1 MNARPLGFW
10 DYVKAA
16 FRRRVRV
23 PLLGEMPTN
32 QMALGVLAVLGIAN
46 PGFWLLGA
54 AGELAYL
61 AGLASSRRFQKLIDG
76 ERLMAAQEGW
86 EGRVH
91 EAVQRL
97 EPASQE
103 RYRRL
108 LTQSRAVLGLSE
120 ALGDDSLGSYRDLRS
135 RSLNQMLWIF
145 LRLLA
150 SREVIEENAAR
161 VDLGALDWE
170 IEGLGAR
177 LAELDPEKDAALIRS
192 LEGTLVIQQKR
203 RENRARAGANLA
215 VVDAELER
223 IERQVELIRE
233 ESAISGKP
241 EALSARLD
249 AVTHTMTDT
258 SRWIDEHADF
268 FTSLAGDEDGRTMV
282 NLPRIPE
289 AQESE

>member
-1 MNARPLGFW
+1 MSAGPLGFW

-16 FRRRVRV
+16 FHRRVRV
-23 PLLGEMPTN
+23 PLLGAMPAN
-32 QMALGVLAVLGIAN
+32 KMAIGVFAVLGIAN

-61 AGLASSRRFQKLIDG
+61 SFLASNERFQKLVNG
-76 ERLMAAQEGW
+76 ERLMVAQRGW
-86 EGRVH
+86 EDRIHG
-91 EAVQRL
+91 AVARL
-97 EPASQE
+97 GADSQQ

-108 LTQSRAVLGLSE
+108 LAQSRAVLGLSE
-120 ALGDDSLGSYRDLRS
+120 ALDDDSLGSYRDMRS
-135 RSLNQMLWIF
+135 RNLNQMLWIF

-170 IEGLGAR
+170 IEGLEAR
-177 LAELDPEKDAALIRS
+177 IRERDSEKDATLIRS
-192 LEGTLVIQQKR
+192 LEGTLAIQRKR
-203 RENRARAGANLA
+203 RENRSQAEDNLA
-215 VVDAELER
+215 VIDAELER

-249 AVTHTMTDT
+249 AVTTTMSDT
-258 SRWIDEHADF
+258 NRWIDDHADF
-268 FTSLAGDEDGRTMV
+268 FASLAGDDDERAMV
-282 NLPRIPE
+282 SLPSMPE
-289 AQESE
+289 ALESE

>member
-10 DYVKAA
+10 DYAKAA
-16 FRRRVRV
+16 FFRRVRLPV
-23 PLLGEMPTN
+23 LGAMPAN

-54 AGELAYL
+54 AAELAYITV
-61 AGLASSRRFQKLIDG
+61 LASSERFQKLIDG
-76 ERLMAAQEGW
+76 ERLLSAQQSW
-86 EGRVH
+86 EERVH
-91 EAVQRL
+91 SVVERL
-97 EPASQE
+97 KPKSRE

-108 LTQSRAVLGLSE
+108 LGQSRAVLGLSE
-120 ALGDDSLGSYRDLRS
+120 TLEDDSLGSYRDLRS

-161 VDLGALDWE
+161 VDLGTLDWE
-170 IEGLGAR
+170 IEGLEGR
-177 LAELDPEKDAALIRS
+177 IAELDRDKDGALVRS
-192 LEGTLVIQQKR
+192 LEGTLDIQKRR
-203 RENRARAGANLA
+203 RENRSQADNNLA

-233 ESAISGKP
+233 ESAISSKP

-249 AVTHTMTDT
+249 AVTTTMTDT

-268 FTSLAGDEDGRTMV
+268 FASLANDASSRALVD
-282 NLPRIPE
+282 LPRMPE
-289 AQESE
+289 VLESE